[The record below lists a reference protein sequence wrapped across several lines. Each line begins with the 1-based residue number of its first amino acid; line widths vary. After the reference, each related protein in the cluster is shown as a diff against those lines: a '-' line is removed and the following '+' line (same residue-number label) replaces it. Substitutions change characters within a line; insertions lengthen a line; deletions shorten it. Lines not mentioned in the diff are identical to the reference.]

1 MTLKYKIQVV
11 SESTDYMTD
20 EPENN
25 WFILF
30 EIDEFDDETI
40 ICESKYRN
48 ELQRI
53 KNYLDKEQRSLT
65 TGDLS

>member
-40 ICESKYRN
+40 IGMCIAWR
-48 ELQRI
+48 
-53 KNYLDKEQRSLT
+53 T
-65 TGDLS
+65 TKQTKHDPRMFCFRL

>member
-11 SESTDYMTD
+11 SESTYD